1 MLPLIFSSGGSLT
14 SFSLIGIAI
23 IFALSYNILLGQTGL
38 LSFGHAVHYGLGGFL
53 AVHAMNAVASRNW
66 PIPLPFIPLVGGLGG
81 LAFAVVSA
89 GSSTKRAGTVFAMI
103 SLGIGELVAS
113 SSLILRSVFGGESGI
128 TTDRTALP
136 HLFGWSFGPQLQV
149 YYLIAFWLMISAIAM
164 YALTRTPLGRI
175 CNAVRDNPERV
186 EFIGYDPHVVRYLA
200 YCFAGF
206 FAGVAGGLA
215 AINFEIANSA
225 YLGATQS
232 GLVLFAA
239 FIGGTAYFFGP
250 ILGAILVTYLQL
262 GLTDVTPVWQLYFGI
277 IFIGVVMF
285 APGGIAGLL
294 MMHRP
299 LIRAGIA
306 RHGDSVLSGRRR
318 SRRWRWR
325 SASML
330 AIETVARYTVNRRRE
345 QRHQICSAFRFD
357 ATSPITWAVAAVL
370 VVGGFLVARLDL
382 AAGRRGLG
390 PRPRRSRGTGGISH
404 DRRHRTVAGRR
415 EEFRQTCASSATST
429 SASRKGERHAIIGP
443 NGAGKSTTF
452 NLISGYITPSS
463 GEIRLNGDVIS
474 GLRPY
479 RDQPAR
485 AVALVPGHQRVRQ
498 DDGLGERPLRR
509 AVGDRPSLRVL
520 EERRPSAGGARAHRA
535 RCWKTSISPTA
546 ATCRRAC

>member
-1 MLPLIFSSGGSLT
+1 MTDATAPHEPKEHSGGGVRFYGTWLIAAIALVVLPLFFSSGGSLT

-53 AVHAMNAVASRNW
+53 AVHVMNAVAIHDW
-66 PIPLPFIPLVGGLGG
+66 PLPLPFIPLVGGTGG
-81 LAFAVVSA
+81 LGFAILVGWVM
-89 GSSTKRAGTVFAMI
+89 TKRAGTVFAMI

-136 HLFGWSFGPQLQV
+136 HMFGWSFGPQRQV
-149 YYLIAFWLMISAIAM
+149 YYLIAFWVTASAIAM

-186 EFIGYDPHVVRYLA
+186 EFIGYDPHVVRYFA
-200 YCFAGF
+200 YGFAGF

-262 GLTDVTPVWQLYFGI
+262 GLTDVTTVWQLYFGL
-277 IFIGVVMF
+277 IFIGIVMF

-299 LIRAGIA
+299 LIRAGSLAMVIPSYLVTA
-306 RHGDSVLSGRRR
+306 LPTLALALGVILS
-318 SRRWRWR
+318 
-325 SASML
+325 
-330 AIETVARYTVNRRRE
+330 IETIARYTQSEGEGNVINLVG
-345 QRHQICSAFRFD
+345 IPFN
-357 ATSPITWAVAAVL
+357 ATAPTTWLAAAVL
-370 VVGGFLVARLDL
+370 VIGGFAIARLTWRRVAEAWDRAATVARDRGYL
-382 AAGRRGLG
+382 A
-390 PRPRRSRGTGGISH
+390 
-404 DRRHRTVAGRR
+404 
-415 EEFRQTCASSATST
+415 
-429 SASRKGERHAIIGP
+429 
-443 NGAGKSTTF
+443 
-452 NLISGYITPSS
+452 
-463 GEIRLNGDVIS
+463 
-474 GLRPY
+474 
-479 RDQPAR
+479 
-485 AVALVPGHQRVRQ
+485 
-498 DDGLGERPLRR
+498 
-509 AVGDRPSLRVL
+509 
-520 EERRPSAGGARAHRA
+520 
-535 RCWKTSISPTA
+535 
-546 ATCRRAC
+546 